1 MDVTGRG
8 LGMSNRQMR
17 ILCRTLIACAE
28 LLAGMK
34 GGWVTRDNY
43 NRWAINAGM
52 IIDKELPDNE

>member
-1 MDVTGRG
+1 
-8 LGMSNRQMR
+8 MSNRQMR